1 MRFYCGFAP
10 GGTADLLC
18 RILADAV
25 TPEVGQKVIVDTK
38 TGASGF
44 IANETVAN
52 AAPDGRTIGLAA
64 MAAMCVAPVMPGQKL
79 PINVDTDLTPIANI
93 AGVYNMLVFGKHV
106 AFRTV
111 PELIEHARKNPGKLS
126 YASAGNGTSQHLA
139 GELFQKMAGVKLLHV
154 PYRGGAPAIQDM
166 VAGNCDMMFGNMPE
180 FLGQIG
186 GGGLIPIAFGSPH
199 VSPLFPNLPLI
210 SQYLPGFEVVN
221 WFAVFGSKGLPAD
234 LVAVWNK
241 ALRAAVAKPD
251 VQKRFVENGMDTVIG
266 SPEELKATIFAD
278 RKKWADVIKE
288 AGIRGGLGASGC
300 ASLRAAR
307 RIFLR
312 VDVIRS
318 SLRAME
324 WRAPSQTEPKTC
336 RSRRHTTARC
346 ITKSSTRSRRGS
358 RRREAI
364 LFHHGIGGSAGI
376 WAGWQPALADGL
388 PDGHL
393 RHARVR
399 TVGYSGGGL
408 CLVARSPGRGS
419 VRGGRRGRVET
430 ISSRGRVRSAARW
443 RWPPHWRGPSGS
455 PRSPSATAPISAPR
469 SSGSRPG
476 GASSTQ
482 AG

>member
-1 MRFYCGFAP
+1 MKRRIFVGAGAAALAAAPVWAQSRIGGDVRFYCGFAP

-79 PINVDTDLTPIANI
+79 PINVDSDLTPIANI

-111 PELIEHARKNPGKLS
+111 PELIEQAKKTPGKLS

-166 VAGNCDMMFGNMPE
+166 VAGSCDMMFGNMPE

-199 VSPLFPNLPLI
+199 ASPLFPNLPLI
-210 SQYLPGFEVVN
+210 SQFLPGFEVVN

-234 LVAVWNK
+234 LVGAWNK
-241 ALRAAVAKPD
+241 ALRAAVARPD

-266 SPEELKATIFAD
+266 SPEELKATIIAD
-278 RKKWADVIKE
+278 RKKWSDVIKE
-288 AGIRGGLGASGC
+288 AGIR
-300 ASLRAAR
+300 
-307 RIFLR
+307 
-312 VDVIRS
+312 
-318 SLRAME
+318 
-324 WRAPSQTEPKTC
+324 
-336 RSRRHTTARC
+336 
-346 ITKSSTRSRRGS
+346 
-358 RRREAI
+358 
-364 LFHHGIGGSAGI
+364 
-376 WAGWQPALADGL
+376 AD
-388 PDGHL
+388 
-393 RHARVR
+393 
-399 TVGYSGGGL
+399 
-408 CLVARSPGRGS
+408 
-419 VRGGRRGRVET
+419 
-430 ISSRGRVRSAARW
+430 
-443 RWPPHWRGPSGS
+443 
-455 PRSPSATAPISAPR
+455 
-469 SSGSRPG
+469 
-476 GASSTQ
+476 
-482 AG
+482 

>member
-1 MRFYCGFAP
+1 MKRRIFVGAGAAALAGAPVRAQTRIGGDVRFYCGFAP

-106 AFRTV
+106 PFRTV
-111 PELIEHARKNPGKLS
+111 PELIEHAKKNPGKLS

-199 VSPLFPNLPLI
+199 PSPLFPNLPVI
-210 SQYLPGFEVVN
+210 SKYLPGFEVVN

-234 LVAVWNK
+234 LVGAWNK

-251 VQKRFVENGMDTVIG
+251 LQKRFVENGMDTVIG
-266 SPEELKATIFAD
+266 SPEELKATIVAD
-278 RKKWADVIKE
+278 RKKWAAVIQE
-288 AGIRGGLGASGC
+288 AGIR
-300 ASLRAAR
+300 
-307 RIFLR
+307 
-312 VDVIRS
+312 
-318 SLRAME
+318 
-324 WRAPSQTEPKTC
+324 
-336 RSRRHTTARC
+336 
-346 ITKSSTRSRRGS
+346 
-358 RRREAI
+358 
-364 LFHHGIGGSAGI
+364 
-376 WAGWQPALADGL
+376 AD
-388 PDGHL
+388 
-393 RHARVR
+393 
-399 TVGYSGGGL
+399 
-408 CLVARSPGRGS
+408 
-419 VRGGRRGRVET
+419 
-430 ISSRGRVRSAARW
+430 
-443 RWPPHWRGPSGS
+443 
-455 PRSPSATAPISAPR
+455 
-469 SSGSRPG
+469 
-476 GASSTQ
+476 
-482 AG
+482 